1 MCVLVRVCGVIG
13 DKWGYSVRVH
23 MQWDGTAGR
32 CGKCTYVCYMYNS
45 KACSQHQFQENCS
58 IHAVPYT
65 VHHIQIICIQYS
77 IRLCNHRYGY
87 KVQ

>member
-1 MCVLVRVCGVIG
+1 MCVPVRVCGVIG

-45 KACSQHQFQENCS
+45 KACSQHQFQETVVYMLFH
-58 IHAVPYT
+58 ILYT
-65 VHHIQIICIQYS
+65 IF
-77 IRLCNHRYGY
+77 
-87 KVQ
+87 K